1 MVNVDRFALGIG
13 QRISGHRKKLKMTQ
27 SALAQK
33 IGVTVTSVS
42 MWETGKRIPSIRR
55 LAMISDIL
63 DVSLDLLVPDL
74 PHDVEVSEDQMDIF
88 DVLEED

>member
-1 MVNVDRFALGIG
+1 MTDEFALGIG

-27 SALAQK
+27 NTLAQK

-42 MWETGKRIPSIRR
+42 MWETGRRIPNIRR

-63 DVSLDLLVPDL
+63 DVPLDLLIPDL
-74 PHDVEVSEDQMDIF
+74 PHDVKESEDQMDIY
-88 DVLEED
+88 DILEED